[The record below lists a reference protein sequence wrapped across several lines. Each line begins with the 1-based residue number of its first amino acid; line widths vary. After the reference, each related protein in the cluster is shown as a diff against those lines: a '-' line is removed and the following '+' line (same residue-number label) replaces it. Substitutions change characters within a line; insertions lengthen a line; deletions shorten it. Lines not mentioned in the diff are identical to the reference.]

1 VRYIS
6 ASLQD
11 VLDSRRRRPAY
22 KIYAWDPGT
31 VTISQIA
38 SATSNLNSS
47 IPMPM
52 DITPYASE
60 ISWSD
65 KQLSFTMVDPRNLF
79 HPDTGAYR
87 NYLGDG
93 AILRLVEGDEVL
105 AETDWVTSFTGQIH
119 GQVGWKKARNTGN
132 ITAKVSV
139 FGRGETQAYKRRKI
153 TTREYTVGT
162 DLGIALY
169 DICETFMGLTQAEVR
184 IPFTLG
190 RQFKHKVNQ
199 LSQVSPW
206 EGISSLLEVV
216 CYLPYFDGEGKL
228 TYVNKSLQRPM
239 AKVLADYVRCVELE
253 VPENSQD
260 GINKVK
266 VVFLDAALSRV
277 DGPYQK
283 LGDAQVTTGF
293 FSMHERLECWWS
305 EDHKQRADGTSMQV
319 IKSVNSGLLPVGDE
333 SYEQKDEFHGEIEVA
348 ISVWVPI
355 LATVMAMA
363 YVAAALIPDNTDST
377 STQTMPVVLTG
388 PEGTQGGFNLMAIG
402 IGVGVETA
410 EVVGEIHLNPGAV
423 QSAEVVGFTI
433 PWGRVI
439 QAAAMLG
446 IMLIMM
452 SIGSA
457 QYEVWGTPYDYAYLE
472 KMSIAM
478 EDGLDYW
485 RENEKEIKNDFVGT
499 HDQADTIAVTEL
511 VWEKSQV
518 RTRRIVIEDDPSLE
532 VGDIIGIPDGRKI
545 LINGLSKKIKRGEV
559 PSLVID
565 GCKVLTP

>member
-1 VRYIS
+1 
-6 ASLQD
+6 
-11 VLDSRRRRPAY
+11 
-22 KIYAWDPGT
+22 
-31 VTISQIA
+31 
-38 SATSNLNSS
+38 
-47 IPMPM
+47 M
-52 DITPYASE
+52 
-60 ISWSD
+60 
-65 KQLSFTMVDPRNLF
+65 LS
-79 HPDTGAYR
+79 
-87 NYLGDG
+87 
-93 AILRLVEGDEVL
+93 
-105 AETDWVTSFTGQIH
+105 ETDWVTSFTGQIH

-132 ITAKVSV
+132 VTAKVSV
-139 FGRGETQAYKRRKI
+139 FGRGETQAFKRRKI
-153 TTREYTVGT
+153 TTREYSVGT

-216 CYLPYFDGEGKL
+216 CYQPYFDGEGKL

-239 AKVLADYVRCVELE
+239 AKVLADYVSCVELE

-305 EDHKQRADGTSMQV
+305 EDHKQRADGTTMQV
-319 IKSVNSGLLPVGDE
+319 IKSVNSGLLPVGTE
-333 SYEQKDEFHGEIEVA
+333 SYAQKDDFHGEIEVA

-355 LATVMAMA
+355 LATVMALA
-363 YVAAALIPDNTDST
+363 YVAAALIPDATEST
-377 STQTMPVVLTG
+377 SKGFTLPTVLSA
-388 PEGTQGGFNLMAIG
+388 P
-402 IGVGVETA
+402 
-410 EVVGEIHLNPGAV
+410 GEITLFSSPTGGPVTGVITMLPISVVAEEVPGL
-423 QSAEVVGFTI
+423 SFTI

-485 RENEKEIKNDFVGT
+485 LENEKEIKNDFVGT

-511 VWEKSQV
+511 IWEKSLT

-532 VGDIIGIPDGRKI
+532 VGDIVGIPDGRKI
-545 LINGLSKKIKRGEV
+545 LITGLSKKIKRGEV

-565 GCKVLTP
+565 GCKVMTP

>member
-1 VRYIS
+1 
-6 ASLQD
+6 
-11 VLDSRRRRPAY
+11 
-22 KIYAWDPGT
+22 
-31 VTISQIA
+31 
-38 SATSNLNSS
+38 
-47 IPMPM
+47 M

-93 AILRLVEGDEVL
+93 AILRLVEGDEML
-105 AETDWVTSFTGQIH
+105 PETDWVTSFTGQIH

-132 ITAKVSV
+132 VTAKVSV
-139 FGRGETQAYKRRKI
+139 FGRGETQAFKRRKI
-153 TTREYTVGT
+153 TTREYSVGT

-216 CYLPYFDGEGKL
+216 CYQPFFDGEGKL
-228 TYVNKSLQRPM
+228 TYVNKSLQRPL
-239 AKVLADYVRCVELE
+239 AKVLADYVSCVELE

-293 FSMHERLECWWS
+293 FSMHETLPCWWS
-305 EDHKQRADGTSMQV
+305 EDHKQRADGTTMQV
-319 IKSVNSGLLPVGDE
+319 IKSVNSGLLPVGTE
-333 SYEQKDEFHGEIEVA
+333 SYEQKDDFHGEIEVA

-355 LATVMAMA
+355 LATVMALA
-363 YVAAALIPDNTDST
+363 YVAAALIPDATEST
-377 STQTMPVVLTG
+377 SKGFTLPTVLSA
-388 PEGTQGGFNLMAIG
+388 P
-402 IGVGVETA
+402 
-410 EVVGEIHLNPGAV
+410 GEITLFSSPTGGPVTGVITMLPISVVAEEVPGL
-423 QSAEVVGFTI
+423 SFTI

-485 RENEKEIKNDFVGT
+485 LENEKEIKNDFIGT

-511 VWEKSQV
+511 VWEKSLT

-532 VGDIIGIPDGRKI
+532 VGDIVGIPDGRKI
-545 LINGLSKKIKRGEV
+545 LITGLSKKIKRGEV
-559 PSLVID
+559 ASLVID
-565 GCKVLTP
+565 GCKVMTP

>member
-1 VRYIS
+1 
-6 ASLQD
+6 
-11 VLDSRRRRPAY
+11 
-22 KIYAWDPGT
+22 
-31 VTISQIA
+31 
-38 SATSNLNSS
+38 
-47 IPMPM
+47 M

-93 AILRLVEGDEVL
+93 AILRLVEGDEML
-105 AETDWVTSFTGQIH
+105 SETDWVTSFTGQIH

-132 ITAKVSV
+132 VTAKVSV
-139 FGRGETQAYKRRKI
+139 FGRGETQAFKRRKI
-153 TTREYTVGT
+153 TTREYSVGT

-216 CYLPYFDGEGKL
+216 CYQPYFDGEGKL

-239 AKVLADYVRCVELE
+239 AKVLADYVSCVELE

-305 EDHKQRADGTSMQV
+305 EDHKQRADGTTMQV
-319 IKSVNSGLLPVGDE
+319 IKSVNSGLLPVGTE
-333 SYEQKDEFHGEIEVA
+333 SYEQKDDFHGEIEVA

-355 LATVMAMA
+355 LATVMALA
-363 YVAAALIPDNTDST
+363 YVAAALIPDETDST
-377 STQTMPVVLTG
+377 S
-388 PEGTQGGFNLMAIG
+388 
-402 IGVGVETA
+402 
-410 EVVGEIHLNPGAV
+410 
-423 QSAEVVGFTI
+423 
-433 PWGRVI
+433 
-439 QAAAMLG
+439 
-446 IMLIMM
+446 
-452 SIGSA
+452 
-457 QYEVWGTPYDYAYLE
+457 
-472 KMSIAM
+472 
-478 EDGLDYW
+478 
-485 RENEKEIKNDFVGT
+485 
-499 HDQADTIAVTEL
+499 
-511 VWEKSQV
+511 
-518 RTRRIVIEDDPSLE
+518 
-532 VGDIIGIPDGRKI
+532 
-545 LINGLSKKIKRGEV
+545 
-559 PSLVID
+559 
-565 GCKVLTP
+565 KVLSSHDSAAPSAITLSASPLAGR

>member
-1 VRYIS
+1 MRYIA
-6 ASLQD
+6 ASFQD
-11 VLDSRRRRPAY
+11 VLDSRRRRLAY

-31 VTISQIA
+31 VTISQVA
-38 SATSNLNSS
+38 SATSNLSPS

-52 DITPYASE
+52 DLTPYASE

-93 AILRLVEGDEVL
+93 AILRLVEGDEML
-105 AETDWVTSFTGQIH
+105 SEDDWVTSFTGQIH
-119 GQVGWKKARNTGN
+119 GQVGWKKARNTGE
-132 ITAKVSV
+132 ITARVSV
-139 FGRGETQAYKRRKI
+139 FGRGETQAFKRRKI
-153 TTREYTVGT
+153 TTREYSVGT

-169 DICETFMGLTQAEVR
+169 DICETFMGLTKAEVR

-206 EGISSLLEVV
+206 EAITSLLEVV
-216 CYLPYFDGEGKL
+216 CYQPYFDGEGKL
-228 TYVNKSLQRPM
+228 TYVNKSLQRPP
-239 AKVLADYVRCVELE
+239 AKLLTDYVSCMELE
-253 VPENSQD
+253 VPEHSQD

-266 VVFLDAALSRV
+266 VVFLDAVLSRV

-293 FSMHERLECWWS
+293 FSMHETLPCWWS
-305 EDHKQRADGTSMQV
+305 EDHKQRADGTTMQV
-319 IKSVNSGLLPVGDE
+319 IKSVNSGILPVGE
-333 SYEQKDEFHGEIEVA
+333 EGYSQIDEFHGEIEVE

-355 LATVMAMA
+355 LATVMALE
-363 YVAAALIPDNTDST
+363 YVAAAFIPDETT
-377 STQTMPVVLTG
+377 SESFGVQNVTTLPSGGTVHVHSVIIPTAVSEVPGTG
-388 PEGTQGGFNLMAIG
+388 L
-402 IGVGVETA
+402 
-410 EVVGEIHLNPGAV
+410 
-423 QSAEVVGFTI
+423 TI
-433 PWGRVI
+433 PWGRVL
-439 QAAAMLG
+439 QAQAMLG
-446 IMLIMM
+446 IMLIQM

-485 RENEKEIKNDFVGT
+485 LENEKEIKNDFIGT

-511 VWEKSQV
+511 VWEKSMT
-518 RTRRIVIEDDPSLE
+518 RIRRIVIEDDPSLE
-532 VGDIIGIPDGRKI
+532 VGDIVGIPDGRKI
-545 LINGLSKKIKRGEV
+545 LITGLSKKIKRGEV

-565 GCKVLTP
+565 GCKVMTP

>member
-1 VRYIS
+1 MRYIP
-6 ASLQD
+6 ASFQD

-93 AILRLVEGDEVL
+93 AILRLVEGDEML
-105 AETDWVTSFTGQIH
+105 SETDWVTSFTGQIH

-132 ITAKVSV
+132 VTAKVSV
-139 FGRGETQAYKRRKI
+139 FGRGETQAFKRRKI
-153 TTREYTVGT
+153 TTREYSVGT

-216 CYLPYFDGEGKL
+216 CYQPYFDGEGKL

-239 AKVLADYVRCVELE
+239 AKVLADYVSCVELE

-305 EDHKQRADGTSMQV
+305 EDHKQRADGTTMQV
-319 IKSVNSGLLPVGDE
+319 IKSVNSGLLPVGTE
-333 SYEQKDEFHGEIEVA
+333 SYEQKDDFHGEIEVA

-355 LATVMAMA
+355 LATVMALA
-363 YVAAALIPDNTDST
+363 YVAAALIPDETL
-377 STQTMPVVLTG
+377 PVNSSSLIPVPVQVGPTGTGATVGPVLVFQVT
-388 PEGTQGGFNLMAIG
+388 PTPIA
-402 IGVGVETA
+402 
-410 EVVGEIHLNPGAV
+410 
-423 QSAEVVGFTI
+423 GFTV

-485 RENEKEIKNDFVGT
+485 LENEKEIKNDFVGT

-511 VWEKSQV
+511 IWEKSLT

-532 VGDIIGIPDGRKI
+532 VGDIVGIPDGRKI
-545 LINGLSKKIKRGEV
+545 LITGLSKKIKRGEV

-565 GCKVLTP
+565 GCKVMTP

>member
-1 VRYIS
+1 VRYIP
-6 ASLQD
+6 ASFQD

-47 IPMPM
+47 IPMPL

-105 AETDWVTSFTGQIH
+105 SESDWVTSFTGQIH
-119 GQVGWKKARNTGN
+119 GQVGWKKARHSGSV
-132 ITAKVSV
+132 TAKVSV
-139 FGRGETQAYKRRKI
+139 FGRGETQAFKRRKI
-153 TTREYTVGT
+153 TTREYSVGT

-199 LSQVSPW
+199 LAQVSPW

-216 CYLPYFDGEGKL
+216 CYQPYFDGEGKL

-239 AKVLADYVRCVELE
+239 DKVLADYVSCVELE

-277 DGPYQK
+277 DGPHQK

-305 EDHKQRADGTSMQV
+305 EDHKQRADGTTMQV
-319 IKSVNSGLLPVGDE
+319 IKSVNSGLLPVGTE
-333 SYEQKDEFHGEIEVA
+333 SYEHKDDFHGEIEVA

-355 LATVMAMA
+355 LATVMALA
-363 YVAAALIPDNTDST
+363 YVAAALIPDETL
-377 STQTMPVVLTG
+377 PVNSSSLIPVPVQVGPTGTGATVGPVLVFQVT
-388 PEGTQGGFNLMAIG
+388 PTPIA
-402 IGVGVETA
+402 
-410 EVVGEIHLNPGAV
+410 
-423 QSAEVVGFTI
+423 GFTV

-439 QAAAMLG
+439 QASAMLG

-485 RENEKEIKNDFVGT
+485 LENEKEIKNDFIGT

-511 VWEKSQV
+511 IWEKSLT
-518 RTRRIVIEDDPSLE
+518 RTRRIVMEDDPSLE
-532 VGDIIGIPDGRKI
+532 VGDIVGIPDGRKI
-545 LINGLSKKIKRGEV
+545 LITGLSKKIKRGEV

-565 GCKVLTP
+565 GCKVMTP

>member
-1 VRYIS
+1 MRYIS
-6 ASLQD
+6 ASFQD
-11 VLDSRRRRPAY
+11 VLDSSRRRPAY

-31 VTISQIA
+31 VTISRVA
-38 SATSNLNSS
+38 SAPGNLHASL
-47 IPMPM
+47 PMPL

-60 ISWSD
+60 ITWND

-79 HPDTGAYR
+79 HPDTGHYR

-105 AETDWVTSFTGQIH
+105 SETDWVTSFTGQIH

-139 FGRGETQAYKRRKI
+139 FGRGETQAFKRRKI
-153 TTREYTVGT
+153 TTREYSVGT

-190 RQFKHKVNQ
+190 RQFKHRVNQ

-216 CYLPYFDGEGKL
+216 CYQPYFDGEGKL
-228 TYVNKSLQRPM
+228 TYVNKSLQRPL
-239 AKVLADYVRCVELE
+239 AKVLADYVSCVELE

-305 EDHKQRADGTSMQV
+305 EDHKQRADGTTMQV
-319 IKSVNSGLLPVGDE
+319 IKSVNSGLLPVGTE
-333 SYEQKDEFHGEIEVA
+333 SYEQKDDFHGEIEVA

-355 LATVMAMA
+355 LATVMALA
-363 YVAAALIPDNTDST
+363 YVAAALIPDATEST
-377 STQTMPVVLTG
+377 SKGFTLPTVLSA
-388 PEGTQGGFNLMAIG
+388 P
-402 IGVGVETA
+402 
-410 EVVGEIHLNPGAV
+410 GEITLFSSPTGGPVTGVITMLPISVVAEEVPGL
-423 QSAEVVGFTI
+423 SFTI

-472 KMSIAM
+472 KTSIAM

-485 RENEKEIKNDFVGT
+485 LENEKEIKNDFIGT

-511 VWEKSQV
+511 VWEKSLT

-532 VGDIIGIPDGRKI
+532 VGDIVGIPDGRKI
-545 LINGLSKKIKRGEV
+545 LITGLSKKIKRGEV

-565 GCKVLTP
+565 GCKVMTP

>member
-1 VRYIS
+1 MRYIS
-6 ASLQD
+6 ASFQD

-22 KIYAWDPGT
+22 KIYAWDPAT
-31 VTISQIA
+31 VTISRVA
-38 SATSNLNSS
+38 SAPGNLHASL
-47 IPMPM
+47 PMPL

-60 ISWSD
+60 ITWND

-93 AILRLVEGDEVL
+93 AILRLVEGDEML
-105 AETDWVTSFTGQIH
+105 SETDWVTSFTGQIH

-132 ITAKVSV
+132 VTAKVSV
-139 FGRGETQAYKRRKI
+139 FGRGETQAFKRRKI
-153 TTREYTVGT
+153 TTREYSVGT

-199 LSQVSPW
+199 LAQVSPW

-216 CYLPYFDGEGKL
+216 CYQPYFDGEGKL

-239 AKVLADYVRCVELE
+239 AKVLADYVSCVELE

-305 EDHKQRADGTSMQV
+305 EDHKQRADGTTMQV
-319 IKSVNSGLLPVGDE
+319 IKSVNSGLLPVGTE
-333 SYEQKDEFHGEIEVA
+333 SYEPKDDFHGEIEVA

-355 LATVMAMA
+355 LATVMALA
-363 YVAAALIPDNTDST
+363 YVAAALIPDETL
-377 STQTMPVVLTG
+377 PVNSSSLIPVPVQVGPTGTGATVGPVLVFQVT
-388 PEGTQGGFNLMAIG
+388 PTPIA
-402 IGVGVETA
+402 
-410 EVVGEIHLNPGAV
+410 
-423 QSAEVVGFTI
+423 GFTV

-485 RENEKEIKNDFVGT
+485 LENEKEIKNDFVGT

-511 VWEKSQV
+511 IWEKSLT

-532 VGDIIGIPDGRKI
+532 VGDIVGIPDGRKI
-545 LINGLSKKIKRGEV
+545 LITGLSKKIKRGEV

-565 GCKVLTP
+565 GCKVMTP

>member
-1 VRYIS
+1 MRYIS
-6 ASLQD
+6 ASFQD

-22 KIYAWDPGT
+22 KIYAWDPAT
-31 VTISQIA
+31 VTISEIA
-38 SATSNLNSS
+38 SAPGNLHAS
-47 IPMPM
+47 IPMPL

-60 ISWSD
+60 ITWSD

-79 HPDTGAYR
+79 HPDTGHYR

-93 AILRLVEGDEVL
+93 AILRLVEGDEML
-105 AETDWVTSFTGQIH
+105 SETDWVTSFTGQIH
-119 GQVGWKKARNTGN
+119 GQVGWKKARNTGSV
-132 ITAKVSV
+132 TAKVSV
-139 FGRGETQAYKRRKI
+139 FGRGETQAFKRRKI
-153 TTREYTVGT
+153 TTREYSVGT

-190 RQFKHKVNQ
+190 RQFKHRVNQ

-216 CYLPYFDGEGKL
+216 CYQPYFDGEGKL

-239 AKVLADYVRCVELE
+239 AKVLADYVSCVELE

-305 EDHKQRADGTSMQV
+305 EDHKQRADGTTMQV
-319 IKSVNSGLLPVGDE
+319 IKSVNSGILPVGTE
-333 SYEQKDEFHGEIEVA
+333 SYAQIDEFHGKIEVQ
-348 ISVWVPI
+348 ISSWVPI
-355 LATVMAMA
+355 LATVMALA
-363 YVAAALIPDNTDST
+363 YVAAALIPDATEST
-377 STQTMPVVLTG
+377 SKGFTLPTVLSA
-388 PEGTQGGFNLMAIG
+388 P
-402 IGVGVETA
+402 
-410 EVVGEIHLNPGAV
+410 GEIMLFSSPTGGPVTGVITMLPISVVAEEVPGL
-423 QSAEVVGFTI
+423 SFTI

-485 RENEKEIKNDFVGT
+485 RENEKEIKNDFIGT

-511 VWEKSQV
+511 IWEKSLT

-532 VGDIIGIPDGRKI
+532 VGDIVGIPDGRKI
-545 LINGLSKKIKRGEV
+545 LITGLSKKIKRGEV

-565 GCKVLTP
+565 GCKVMTP

>member
-1 VRYIS
+1 MRYIP
-6 ASLQD
+6 ASFQD

-93 AILRLVEGDEVL
+93 AILRLVEGDEML
-105 AETDWVTSFTGQIH
+105 SETDWVTSFTGQIH

-132 ITAKVSV
+132 VTAKVSV
-139 FGRGETQAYKRRKI
+139 FGRGETQAFKRRKI
-153 TTREYTVGT
+153 TTREYSVGT

-216 CYLPYFDGEGKL
+216 CYQPYFDGEGKL

-239 AKVLADYVRCVELE
+239 AKVLADYVSCVELE

-305 EDHKQRADGTSMQV
+305 EDHKQRADGTTMQV
-319 IKSVNSGLLPVGDE
+319 IKSVNSGLLPVGTE
-333 SYEQKDEFHGEIEVA
+333 SYEQKDDFHGEIEVA

-355 LATVMAMA
+355 LATVMALA
-363 YVAAALIPDNTDST
+363 YVAAALIPDATEST
-377 STQTMPVVLTG
+377 SKGFTLPTVLSA
-388 PEGTQGGFNLMAIG
+388 P
-402 IGVGVETA
+402 
-410 EVVGEIHLNPGAV
+410 GEIRLFSSPTGGPVTGVITMLPISVVAEEVPGL
-423 QSAEVVGFTI
+423 SFTI

-485 RENEKEIKNDFVGT
+485 LENEKEIKNDFVGT

-511 VWEKSQV
+511 IWEKSLT

-532 VGDIIGIPDGRKI
+532 VGDIVGIPDGRKI
-545 LINGLSKKIKRGEV
+545 LITGLSKKIKRGEV

-565 GCKVLTP
+565 GCKVMTP

>member
-1 VRYIS
+1 VRYIP
-6 ASLQD
+6 ASFQD

-105 AETDWVTSFTGQIH
+105 SETDWVTSFTGQIH
-119 GQVGWKKARNTGN
+119 GQVGWKKARNTGSV
-132 ITAKVSV
+132 TAKVSV
-139 FGRGETQAYKRRKI
+139 FGRGETQAFKRRKI
-153 TTREYTVGT
+153 TTREYSVGT

-190 RQFKHKVNQ
+190 RQFKHRVNQ

-216 CYLPYFDGEGKL
+216 CYQPYFDGEGKL
-228 TYVNKSLQRPM
+228 TYVNKSFQRPP

-305 EDHKQRADGTSMQV
+305 EDHKQRADGTTMQV
-319 IKSVNSGLLPVGDE
+319 IKSVNSGILPVGTE
-333 SYEQKDEFHGEIEVA
+333 SYAQIDEFHGKIEVQ
-348 ISVWVPI
+348 ISSWVPI
-355 LATVMAMA
+355 LATVMALA
-363 YVAAALIPDNTDST
+363 YVAAALIPDETL
-377 STQTMPVVLTG
+377 PVNSSSLIPVPVQVGPTGTGATVGPVLVFQVT
-388 PEGTQGGFNLMAIG
+388 PTPIA
-402 IGVGVETA
+402 
-410 EVVGEIHLNPGAV
+410 
-423 QSAEVVGFTI
+423 GFTV

-485 RENEKEIKNDFVGT
+485 LENEKEIKNDFVGT

-511 VWEKSQV
+511 VWEKSLT

-532 VGDIIGIPDGRKI
+532 VGDIVGIPDGRKI
-545 LINGLSKKIKRGEV
+545 LITGLSKKIKRGEV

-565 GCKVLTP
+565 GCKVMTP